1 MDVKTPRRYWQ
12 FRLRTLLWLMLCL
25 AIGLGAYR
33 AGFDNG
39 YADRINQREEVGA
52 TFAASY
58 DVRDVV
64 PTRKTS
70 TGTVVEFDPLIQ
82 DGEAN
87 VLPKTWSSNGGQA
100 CIAEFATNLTL
111 LSNRALR
118 LIFDR
123 AANGLPLANRA
134 EASVAA
140 FAAAVPR
147 ADVG

>member
-1 MDVKTPRRYWQ
+1 MDAKTPKKYWQ

-64 PTRKTS
+64 PTRKTA
-70 TGTVVEFDPLIQ
+70 TGTVVEFDPLIR
-82 DGEAN
+82 DVEAN

-111 LSNRALR
+111 VVSHDKDGHER
-118 LIFDR
+118 
-123 AANGLPLANRA
+123 
-134 EASVAA
+134 VAA
-140 FAAAVPR
+140 YLETLREKKARQELAAK
-147 ADVG
+147 